1 MHGDVVAFESDRYSE
16 FLLFEQ
22 RGKVLFANKKEKKRS
37 EKKVGQF
44 FFSLFYFF
52 WEKRNA
58 LSTMETMPVRLL

>member
-1 MHGDVVAFESDRYSE
+1 MSLHLSRIDILNFCYSSKE
-16 FLLFEQ
+16 
-22 RGKVLFANKKEKKRS
+22 GKYYSPIKKKKKRS

-44 FFSLFYFF
+44 FFSLFFFF

>member
-22 RGKVLFANKKEKKRS
+22 RGKVLFANKKEKKKRS

-44 FFSLFYFF
+44 FFLSFF
-52 WEKRNA
+52 FGEKRNA